1 MDSLHAL
8 GAAGPVAVVE
18 VEAFAL
24 QNEGADTIL
33 DRCVSWRG
41 AGRRMSELT
50 RAVDTAGIAETG
62 MLSFCDHLV
71 HTIALK

>member
-1 MDSLHAL
+1 M
-8 GAAGPVAVVE
+8 E

-24 QNEGADTIL
+24 QNEGADPIL
-33 DRCVSWRG
+33 DWCVNWRG

-62 MLSFCDHLV
+62 MLSSCDHLV
-71 HTIALK
+71 HTVALKAGSSAV